1 MLRVERE
8 LLQLEQEE
16 LQRKR
21 NNLVY
26 REQKQ
31 QQLAQQLEEQWKSL
45 QDVANGSTRN
55 LREIQQYKLQTPLN
69 YRSSMPNL
77 QMQDVQRRRPPP
89 PPIPP
94 AKPLRMV
101 EQRQRDVTI
110 R

>member
-31 QQLAQQLEEQWKSL
+31 QQLAQQLQEQWMSL
-45 QDVANGSTRN
+45 QDVANDSSKN
-55 LREIQQYKLQTPLN
+55 IQHYKLQTPLN

-77 QMQDVQRRRPPP
+77 QMQDMQRRRPPP

-94 AKPLRMV
+94 AKPLRIV